1 MSTDATGCVQA
12 FVRVVEQRSF
22 SAAATQLGLTPS
34 AVSKLVSR
42 LEDRLGVRLLHRT
55 TRRLALTSEGD
66 LYFARARR
74 ILADIEEVE
83 AEVAR
88 SRGSPR
94 GRLHVNTSIAFAV
107 HQLAPALTEF
117 LVRYPEIEVELSI
130 TDRIIDLVEDHA
142 DVTIR
147 AGRVV
152 DTALTARK
160 IADFERIIC
169 AAPSYLAR
177 HGVPRTLA
185 DLANHVC
192 IAIAIPASR
201 RWPFRTRDGIIYP
214 EIAAR
219 VTTDNGEA
227 ALRLALNGAGIVR
240 LSTLMLAEP
249 IRRGLLVPL
258 LTDVHYVEPLPLT
271 ALYLAGRHRLPK
283 VRVFLD
289 FLIERFACAPWRM
302 EANVP
307 AVTPASC
314 AREAKGLDG
323 SQDDHTHPRDVRFGS
338 MAPSND
344 RSQ

>member
-1 MSTDATGCVQA
+1 MQA

-22 SAAATQLGLTPS
+22 SAAATELRLTPS

-42 LEDRLGVRLLHRT
+42 LEVRLGVRLLHRT

-94 GRLHVNTSIAFAV
+94 GHLHVNTSIAFAV
-107 HQLAPALTEF
+107 HQLAPALPEF
-117 LVRYPEIEVELSI
+117 LMRYPEIEVELSI

-177 HGVPRTLA
+177 HGVPRSPA

-192 IAIAIPASR
+192 IVMAIPTSR
-201 RWPFRTRDGIIYP
+201 RWPFRTRDGIDYP
-214 EIAAR
+214 EIAPR

-227 ALRLALNGAGIVR
+227 ALRLALDGAGIVR
-240 LSTLMLAEP
+240 LSTMMLAEP
-249 IRRGLLVPL
+249 VRRGLLVPL
-258 LTDVHYVEPLPLT
+258 LTDVHYVEPLPLS

-289 FLIERFACAPWRM
+289 FLVERFACAPWRI
-302 EANVP
+302 EANLP
-307 AVTPASC
+307 AAAPA
-314 AREAKGLDG
+314 
-323 SQDDHTHPRDVRFGS
+323 T
-338 MAPSND
+338 
-344 RSQ
+344 